1 MHLFSEI
8 SVESSIACDESL
20 EVDADL
26 LNGGGYVRAKHIPLS
41 NNPRKDFSCLNDAAT
56 STSGWTFGDFLIFA
70 SSRTALRALLSR
82 LGHKDN

>member
-26 LNGGGYVRAKHIPLS
+26 LNGGGYVRA
-41 NNPRKDFSCLNDAAT
+41 
-56 STSGWTFGDFLIFA
+56 
-70 SSRTALRALLSR
+70 
-82 LGHKDN
+82 